1 MLPVSEPYDTVA
13 RMQRVEESLAKQ
25 LATAMAE
32 NARLKAELDRVTAE
46 RDALQDRIDDA
57 NAVSRF
63 HDAD

>member
-1 MLPVSEPYDTVA
+1 MSEPYDTVA

>member
-1 MLPVSEPYDTVA
+1 MSEPYDTVA
-13 RMQRVEESLAKQ
+13 RMHRVEESLAKQ

-46 RDALQDRIDDA
+46 RDALHDRIDDA
-57 NAVSRF
+57 NAESRF